1 MPLVLQSFRLYDK
14 ISHTT
19 RTHLAQL
26 PDQSIQKVQS
36 STGEQMIQPHLNA
49 RFVSQKLTGQN
60 TTEAKMKFAA
70 IALGIFAA
78 AVTAAPAPAPDA
90 APAPA
95 PEAEPIAYT
104 CNGCHSG
111 QMTCCTKAGVCY
123 YYSC

>member
-26 PDQSIQKVQS
+26 PDQSIQKVLS

-49 RFVSQKLTGQN
+49 RFVSQKLIGQN
-60 TTEAKMKFAA
+60 TTEAKMKFTA
-70 IALGIFAA
+70 IALALFAA

-95 PEAEPIAYT
+95 PVVAYT